1 VGRPT
6 EARRLAA
13 EATDRAEG
21 ALDLLFAGMPR
32 SMIWPSD
39 AADAGLPADT
49 LFEGVSPRQPEESR
63 TQTAAPPVAAAPPE
77 ERPTGPGLWDTTE
90 PVVAEPPRLPTA
102 ESELDA
108 GRAAIAAG
116 DLASAAVHL
125 AVALRLSS
133 ALAPAILDAAAS
145 APVGHSVAALEL
157 VRGDAYRAVGHE
169 SDARRAFAA
178 AAVLTGNGSRR
189 GRAVEPAEAP
199 VAAMDQEE
207 ETS

>member
-1 VGRPT
+1 
-6 EARRLAA
+6 
-13 EATDRAEG
+13 
-21 ALDLLFAGMPR
+21 
-32 SMIWPSD
+32 MIWPSD
-39 AADAGLPADT
+39 PGDAGLPTNT
-49 LFEGVSPRQPEESR
+49 LFEGAAPRQPTEGRVQPVEPPIATPAEE
-63 TQTAAPPVAAAPPE
+63 PPP
-77 ERPTGPGLWDTTE
+77 GPGLWDTTE
-90 PVVAEPPRLPTA
+90 PSVTQPPQMPSA
-102 ESELDA
+102 ESELDL

-169 SDARRAFAA
+169 TDARRAFAA
-178 AAVLTGNGSRR
+178 AAVLTGTGDRSSP
-189 GRAVEPAEAP
+189 ATEPAEAP
-199 VAAMDQEE
+199 ADQEG